1 MDEGSSQPP
10 GRRLMTSTTTRTAAY
25 ASSAAST
32 CALAA
37 GALASF
43 GLAGLAFG
51 AAGPPL
57 LLASAASGGLAVA
70 LAAVAN
76 RSAVAPALAAK
87 AEPPPEIRWLEPGP
101 GDVPLAGVR
110 SNSRWRYRPFGRFV
124 PARAGLR
131 MAAPPS
137 PRARLAQDL
146 GVLAGRLRVAR
157 DAGRARLA
165 SVLRR
170 AARIVEPS

>member
-87 AEPPPEIRWLEPGP
+87 AEPTPEIRWLEPGP

-110 SNSRWRYRPFGRFV
+110 SNPRWRYRPSAASSR
-124 PARAGLR
+124 PARASGW
-131 MAAPPS
+131 PPLPALGRVWRRTWASS
-137 PRARLAQDL
+137 P
-146 GVLAGRLRVAR
+146 AGSA
-157 DAGRARLA
+157 
-165 SVLRR
+165 
-170 AARIVEPS
+170 